1 MSYLKSVLQEEHDR
15 LKALV
20 EKYKNEIFLLP
31 QGSVS
36 VKKRN
41 QREYLYLAY
50 RQEGKVKFK
59 YIGTMSSEKAISVI
73 KQIELRKEYENKFK
87 LVKKDLV
94 EIERV
99 INGRKI

>member
-15 LKALV
+15 LKSLV
-20 EKYKNEIFLLP
+20 EKYKNEISLLP
-31 QGSVS
+31 RGSLS

-50 RQEGKVKFK
+50 RQEGRVKFE
-59 YIGTMSSEKAISVI
+59 YIGTMSSEKAKFVI
-73 KQIELRKEYENKFK
+73 KQIESRKEYENKFK